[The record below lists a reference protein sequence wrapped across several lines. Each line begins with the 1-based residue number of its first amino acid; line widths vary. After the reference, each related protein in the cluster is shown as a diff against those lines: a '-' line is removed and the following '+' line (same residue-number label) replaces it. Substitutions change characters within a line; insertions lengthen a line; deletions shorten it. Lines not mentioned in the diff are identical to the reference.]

1 MSEKLEIQK
10 NIPVPQLDGNTKN
23 LIKELSFKLNS
34 IEKARENKFV
44 VSQKII
50 NEILLKKMPDI
61 KINQISYENNLLK
74 GKIINIK
81 GSAVSRERLLLFRL
95 AFENDANFKDVD
107 LPISNFIKGSNIQ
120 FNLSLI
126 AL

>member
-1 MSEKLEIQK
+1 
-10 NIPVPQLDGNTKN
+10 
-23 LIKELSFKLNS
+23 
-34 IEKARENKFV
+34 
-44 VSQKII
+44 
-50 NEILLKKMPDI
+50 MPDI

>member
-50 NEILLKKMPDI
+50 NEILLKK
-61 KINQISYENNLLK
+61 N
-74 GKIINIK
+74 
-81 GSAVSRERLLLFRL
+81 A
-95 AFENDANFKDVD
+95 
-107 LPISNFIKGSNIQ
+107 
-120 FNLSLI
+120 
-126 AL
+126 